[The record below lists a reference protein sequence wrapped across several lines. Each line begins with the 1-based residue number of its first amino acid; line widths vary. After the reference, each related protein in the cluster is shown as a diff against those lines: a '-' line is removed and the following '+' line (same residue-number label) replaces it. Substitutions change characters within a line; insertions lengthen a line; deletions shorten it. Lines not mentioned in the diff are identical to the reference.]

1 MDSASKINQSAV
13 LKIIGQIKTMLGYIV
28 ENGKTLPDWILSS
41 FALIESKQT
50 ISDDVLS
57 SDKNISSFSSDEL
70 NGISKIYSALAA
82 AVLPATPQSIDY
94 TTPSKKLFFLW
105 GTKCIPIIRN
115 MWAMSTLF
123 LAGFIIS
130 GFNQND
136 NYYVQLNLLFS
147 AGLGAYFYSLYTA
160 NKYVVTRTFD
170 PTYVTFYYNRIIIG
184 IIAGIILANLI
195 IPPETNGSFN
205 INTSIIA
212 LLGGFSSDAVLKIL
226 NRLVAMLVTL
236 VRGDSKEI
244 LETQAAELKA
254 KFLEKQTKLK
264 LETASSL
271 LPLLNDIKTKTDDE
285 SYKKIKTLIDK
296 IFEEDG
302 AGVLLVKIESEK

>member
-1 MDSASKINQSAV
+1 MDSASKINHSTVQ
-13 LKIIGQIKTMLGYIV
+13 KIIGEIKTMLGFIV

-50 ISDDVLS
+50 INDDLLS
-57 SDKNISSFSSDEL
+57 SDKNISTFSSDEL
-70 NGISKIYSALAA
+70 NDISKIYSAIAA

-94 TTPSKKLFFLW
+94 TTPGKKMFFLW

-115 MWAMSTLF
+115 MWVMSILF
-123 LAGFIIS
+123 LAGFIVS
-130 GFNQND
+130 GFNPND
-136 NYYVQLNLLFS
+136 IYYVQFNLLFS

-195 IPPETNGSFN
+195 IPPQTNGSFN

-236 VRGDSKEI
+236 VKGDSSEI
-244 LETQAAELKA
+244 LETHTSELKT

-271 LPLLNDIKTKTDDE
+271 FPLLNELKTKTDDE
-285 SYKKIKTLIDK
+285 SYEKIKALIDK
-296 IFEEDG
+296 IFEEDI
-302 AGVLLVKIESEK
+302 AGGL